1 MMVQNEYQ
9 TVNSKYFNIIFK
21 EKDFNIIE
29 QIINLIDN
37 TYETI
42 IKIFKLNHDID
53 KFTLYVCSDVEEFK
67 KQTGKGDNE
76 YQEWMVGNANYT
88 DKKLCVLSPNVV
100 RDRSLEDMFKVCK
113 HEVIHIAFGQL
124 ETPDNVNIFIVEGI
138 AVAFAEQINVYG
150 LELDNFPSANKLID
164 ENYFYENSGYLYS
177 GVYVLYILKKYGFD
191 VFKKIYKNE
200 VRLEDY
206 LYDGFEKDAIQSLLT
221 EFNIKKQSS

>member
-1 MMVQNEYQ
+1 MVQKENQ
-9 TVNSKYFNIIFK
+9 IVNSKYFNIIYK
-21 EKDFNIIE
+21 ENDSNIIE
-29 QIINLIDN
+29 QIINLIDT

-42 IKIFKLNHDID
+42 TKIFKLNHDNN

-67 KQTGKGDNE
+67 KQTGKTDNE

-88 DKKLCVLSPNVV
+88 DKKLCILSPNAV
-100 RDRSLEDMFKVCK
+100 RDRSLEDMFKVFK

-138 AVAFAEQINVYG
+138 AVAFAEQINVNG

-164 ENYFYENSGYLYS
+164 KNYFYENKGYLYS
-177 GVYVLYILKKYGFD
+177 GVYVLYILKKYGFE

-200 VRLEDY
+200 VRLDDY
-206 LYDGFEKDAIQSLLT
+206 LYDGFENDAIKSLLT
-221 EFNIKKQSS
+221 DFKIKK

>member
-1 MMVQNEYQ
+1 MVQKKYQ

-21 EKDFNIIE
+21 EKDSNIIE

-67 KQTGKGDNE
+67 KQTGKEDNE

-88 DKKLCVLSPNVV
+88 DKKLCILSPNVV

-113 HEVIHIAFGQL
+113 HEVIHIALGQL

-138 AVAFAEQINVYG
+138 AVAFAEQINVYS
-150 LELDNFPSANKLID
+150 LELDNFPSVNKLID
-164 ENYFYENSGYLYS
+164 ENYFYENNGYLYS
-177 GVYVLYILKKYGFD
+177 GVYVLYILKKYGSD

-200 VRLEDY
+200 VRLDDY

-221 EFNIKKQSS
+221 EFNNKK

>member
-1 MMVQNEYQ
+1 MMVQKENQ
-9 TVNSKYFNIIFK
+9 IVNSKYFNIIYK
-21 EKDFNIIE
+21 ENDSNIIE
-29 QIINLIDN
+29 QIINLIDT

-42 IKIFKLNHDID
+42 TKIFKLNHDNN

-67 KQTGKGDNE
+67 KQTGKSDNE

-88 DKKLCVLSPNVV
+88 DKKLCILSPNAV
-100 RDRSLEDMFKVCK
+100 RDRSLEDMFKVFK

-138 AVAFAEQINVYG
+138 AVAFAEQINVNA

-164 ENYFYENSGYLYS
+164 KNYFYENKGYLYS

-200 VRLEDY
+200 VRLDDY
-206 LYDGFEKDAIQSLLT
+206 LYDGFENDAIQSLLT
-221 EFNIKKQSS
+221 DFKIKK

>member
-1 MMVQNEYQ
+1 MMVQKENQ
-9 TVNSKYFNIIFK
+9 IVNSKYFNIIYK
-21 EKDFNIIE
+21 ENDSNIIE
-29 QIINLIDN
+29 QIINLIDT

-42 IKIFKLNHDID
+42 TKIFKLNHDNN

-67 KQTGKGDNE
+67 KQTGKTDNE

-88 DKKLCVLSPNVV
+88 DKKLCILSPNAV
-100 RDRSLEDMFKVCK
+100 RDRSLEDMFKVFK

-138 AVAFAEQINVYG
+138 AVAFAEQINVNG

-164 ENYFYENSGYLYS
+164 KNYFYENKGYLYS

-200 VRLEDY
+200 VRLDDY
-206 LYDGFEKDAIQSLLT
+206 LYDGFENDAIQSLLT
-221 EFNIKKQSS
+221 DFKIKK